1 PRRLGKMHGHYLHQ
15 RNIKF
20 TIFLLGRDRQ
30 RSFFRHSAVSHT
42 LIKIN
47 PGNLSF
53 TTAIGESFVLP
64 ITNP

>member
-1 PRRLGKMHGHYLHQ
+1 MRGHYLHD

-20 TIFLLGRDRQ
+20 TIFLLGCDRQ
-30 RSFFRHSAVSHT
+30 RCFFRHIAGGHT

-53 TTAIGESFVLP
+53 TAANGESFVLP

>member
-1 PRRLGKMHGHYLHQ
+1 MRGHYLHD

-20 TIFLLGRDRQ
+20 TILFLFCGGRRC
-30 RSFFRHSAVSHT
+30 FFRHIAGGHT

-53 TTAIGESFVLP
+53 TVAA
-64 ITNP
+64 

>member
-1 PRRLGKMHGHYLHQ
+1 MHGHYLHQ

-20 TIFLLGRDRQ
+20 TIFLCGGG
-30 RSFFRHSAVSHT
+30 SGFFRHIAGGHT

-53 TTAIGESFVLP
+53 TVAA
-64 ITNP
+64 

>member
-1 PRRLGKMHGHYLHQ
+1 MRGHYLHD

-20 TIFLLGRDRQ
+20 TILFLFCGGRRC
-30 RSFFRHSAVSHT
+30 FFRHIAGGHT

-53 TTAIGESFVLP
+53 TVANGESFVLP

>member
-1 PRRLGKMHGHYLHQ
+1 MRGHYLHQ

-20 TIFLLGRDRQ
+20 TILFFLCGGRRC
-30 RSFFRHSAVSHT
+30 FFRHLTVGHT

-53 TTAIGESFVLP
+53 TAANGESFVLP